1 MSAIITNTP
10 TTQIDEP
17 RLSET
22 SPTMSGVK
30 PKLRPG
36 RKSTKPPA
44 ELKKTYNAAT
54 YKRNIWAYKL
64 RHTFYVYPNIPIDH
78 KDEITAYFVKH
89 GDTVDE
95 ALVTFIRSFVVHR
108 PRGVPPD
115 PNSKTSQAKQ
125 KSALKKERVHKIIV
139 PSQLAQC
146 LEDAKTRLLPPSDT
160 TETCASWRILAP
172 PTEDA

>member
-17 RLSET
+17 
-22 SPTMSGVK
+22 K

-64 RHTFYVYPNIPIDH
+64 RHTFYNYPNIPIDH

-95 ALVTFIRSFVVHR
+95 ELVTFIRSFVVHR

-115 PNSKTSQAKQ
+115 PNSKTSKAKQ

-146 LEDAKTRLLPPSDT
+146 LEDAKNRLCPTETSPTLSDVLPPSDT
-160 TETCASWRILAP
+160 TETCA
-172 PTEDA
+172 EDA